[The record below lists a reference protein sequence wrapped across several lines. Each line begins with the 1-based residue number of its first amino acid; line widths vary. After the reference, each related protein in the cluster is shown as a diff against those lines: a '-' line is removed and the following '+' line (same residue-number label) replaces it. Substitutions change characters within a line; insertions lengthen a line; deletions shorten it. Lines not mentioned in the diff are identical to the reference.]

1 MRLKVMNR
9 NVLLTTNMVQREPTV
24 ALVVQA
30 VSVASMVQ
38 AVLVDLKI
46 SSQVFSAEAV
56 LLAIQTLLV
65 KVMTSSIASI

>member
-1 MRLKVMNR
+1 MTNK
-9 NVLLTTNMVQREPTV
+9 NVLLTTNMVLLVPMV

-38 AVLVDLKI
+38 EALVALKI

-56 LLAIQTLLV
+56 LLAIQTHLV
-65 KVMTSSIASI
+65 KGMTSNIVLI

>member
-1 MRLKVMNR
+1 MTNTVRL
-9 NVLLTTNMVQREPTV
+9 EPTV

>member
-1 MRLKVMNR
+1 MTNTVRL
-9 NVLLTTNMVQREPTV
+9 EPTV

-65 KVMTSSIASI
+65 KVMTSSIALI

>member
-1 MRLKVMNR
+1 MTNKSGQLM
-9 NVLLTTNMVQREPTV
+9 TNMVRLEPTV

>member
-1 MRLKVMNR
+1 MNR
-9 NVLLTTNMVQREPTV
+9 NVLLMTNTVRLEPTV

>member
-1 MRLKVMNR
+1 MNK
-9 NVLLTTNMVQREPTV
+9 NVLLTTNMVRLEPTV

-46 SSQVFSAEAV
+46 SSQVFSAEVV
-56 LLAIQTLLV
+56 LLAIQMLLV

>member
-1 MRLKVMNR
+1 MNR
-9 NVLLTTNMVQREPTV
+9 NGLPMTNMVRLEPTV
-24 ALVVQA
+24 ALVVQV

>member
-1 MRLKVMNR
+1 MTNKSGQLM
-9 NVLLTTNMVQREPTV
+9 TNMVRLEPTV

-38 AVLVDLKI
+38 VVLVDLKI